1 MTNRRRTRAIL
12 ALRWRAIPDVSV
24 SIKTIFVK
32 VNTNVNF
39 AHMVSF
45 IHSNRFTHYIKPH
58 QHDEPNICGY
68 DLRLCNTDLRFLDAD
83 YYSFG
88 MNL

>member
-1 MTNRRRTRAIL
+1 MED
-12 ALRWRAIPDVSV
+12 IPDVV

-45 IHSNRFTHYIKPH
+45 IHSNRFIHYIKPH

-68 DLRLCNTDLRFLDAD
+68 DLRFLDAD
-83 YYSFG
+83 YYSLG